1 MDARTRGP
9 PQRGGDAD
17 VAARVVLKYREEE
30 HVVEVLDGTHV
41 RVDDSTVELTRD
53 GGGIVRFVNGPVGS
67 AWTVASDDRRWVFFD
82 GRVYEIEV
90 TTATS
95 PRRGTRHHGSLT
107 APMPATVRQILVAPG
122 ARVAR
127 GDTVII
133 LEAMKMELPVR
144 APANGVIASVHC
156 REGELV
162 QAGVPLVEID
172 EA

>member
-1 MDARTRGP
+1 VG
-9 PQRGGDAD
+9 
-17 VAARVVLKYREEE
+17 ARVNLKYREQD
-30 HVVEVLDGTHV
+30 HVVEVLDRTHV
-41 RVDDSTVELTRD
+41 RVDGSIVELARD
-53 GGGIVRFVNGPVGS
+53 GSGMVRFVNGPPGP
-67 AWTVASDDRRWVFFD
+67 AWIAASDDRRWVFFD
-82 GRVYEIEV
+82 GQVYEIEV

-122 ARVAR
+122 AKVAR

-144 APANGVIASVHC
+144 APANGVIESVHC

-162 QAGVPLVEID
+162 QPGVPLVEID
-172 EA
+172 EG